1 MSDKTCATKQ
11 GMNTPHTAPAPLVE
25 LRFTAE
31 HLALL
36 TGEGA
41 SRQTHQLPLSLSQ
54 VVQMFGQRMPNA
66 LQLENAIAEVEDA
79 IMPAGKLL
87 APGSQVLLT
96 TEPLLLQ
103 LIQSATGQTSDQAPI
118 QSTPPTP
125 PAPQSATREALET
138 LFSALAQQAENGAT
152 ARQMPQTPQVAAAL
166 LILRECMHHWGLVE
180 LRYQPHA

>member
-1 MSDKTCATKQ
+1 
-11 GMNTPHTAPAPLVE
+11 MNTPHTAPASFVAFSFAP
-25 LRFTAE
+25 E
-31 HLALL
+31 HIALL

-41 SRQTHQLPLSLSQ
+41 SRQTHQLPLSLNQ

-87 APGSQVLLT
+87 PHTAQVLLT

-103 LIQSATGQTSDQAPI
+103 LIQSATGQLQT
-118 QSTPPTP
+118 QSKTQ
-125 PAPQSATREALET
+125 PATQSAAREALET
-138 LFSALAQQAENGAT
+138 LFSALAQQAQNGAT
-152 ARQMPQTPQVAAAL
+152 ARQIPQNPEAAAAL
-166 LILRECMHHWGLVE
+166 LILRECMHHWGLQE

>member
-1 MSDKTCATKQ
+1 
-11 GMNTPHTAPAPLVE
+11 MNTPHTTPASFVAFSFAP
-25 LRFTAE
+25 E
-31 HLALL
+31 HIELL

-87 APGSQVLLT
+87 PPTAQVLLT

-103 LIQSATGQTSDQAPI
+103 LIQSATGQATAPPPA
-118 QSTPPTP
+118 QSTTQPTT
-125 PAPQSATREALET
+125 QSAAREALET
-138 LFSALAQQAENGAT
+138 LFSALAQQAQNGAT
-152 ARQMPQTPQVAAAL
+152 ARQMPQNPEAAAAL
-166 LILRECMHHWGLVE
+166 LILRECMHHWGLLE